1 MKVGIDSYSYHR
13 FFGELHPQQPPPPY
27 RMTVEQF
34 LQRAKEMGAE
44 GVSLESCFLPS
55 VDEEYLLSLRRL
67 LDQYELERVYAW
79 GHPRGLEAGK
89 NERAFQEMLA
99 SFAYAD
105 LLGAKVMRV
114 VSGSRIFRAEP
125 HGPQLER
132 LKAWYRQAVPVA
144 ERYGIR
150 FAVENHMDYTTDELL
165 SLLEAVGSPYMGI
178 TFDFGNFV
186 RLGEDPV
193 EAMERLAPFVYA
205 THVKDIQ
212 VNPDVPPAEWYSY
225 ASVPIGD
232 GILDV
237 PAILKTLKGVGYT
250 GLLAVEIDYLH
261 PAYHDDEDAAV
272 AQSIRQLKG
281 MVRDLAR
288 TPA

>member
-13 FFGELHPQQPPPPY
+13 FFGEVYPQQSPPPR
-27 RMTVEQF
+27 RMALDQF
-34 LQRAKEMGAE
+34 LQRAKEIGAE

-55 VDEEYLLSLRRL
+55 VEAEHLRSLRHL

-89 NERAFQEMLA
+89 NEKAFQEMLA

-114 VSGSRIFRAEP
+114 VSSSRLYRGEP

-132 LKAWYRQAVPVA
+132 LKEWYRQAVPVA

-165 SLLEAVGSPYMGI
+165 ELLEAVSSPYMGI

-193 EAMERLAPFVYA
+193 EAMRKLGPFVYA
-205 THVKDIQ
+205 THVKDLQ
-212 VNPDVPPAEWYSY
+212 VNPGVPSGEWYAY
-225 ASVPIGD
+225 ASVPIGE
-232 GILDV
+232 GFLDI
-237 PAILKTLKGVGYT
+237 PTLLQMLKDAGYT
-250 GLLAVEIDYLH
+250 GLLAVEMDFLH
-261 PAYHDDEDAAV
+261 PAYPGDEDAAV
-272 AQSIRQLKG
+272 AESIQRLKR
-281 MVRDLAR
+281 MVEALA
-288 TPA
+288 

>member
-13 FFGELHPQQPPPPY
+13 FFGEVYPQQTPPPS
-27 RMTVEQF
+27 RMTLEQF
-34 LQRAKEMGAE
+34 LQRAHEIGAE

-55 VDEEYLLSLRRL
+55 VDEEYLRSLRRL
-67 LDQYELERVYAW
+67 LDQYHLERVYAW

-99 SFAYAD
+99 SFRYAD

-114 VSGSRIFRAEP
+114 VSSSRIYRAEP

-132 LKAWYRQAVPVA
+132 LKEWYRQAVPVA

-165 SLLEAVGSPYMGI
+165 GLLEAVGSPSMGI

-193 EAMERLAPFVYA
+193 EAMRKLGPFVYA
-205 THVKDIQ
+205 THVKDLQ
-212 VNPDVPPAEWYSY
+212 VNPGVPPEEWYAY

-232 GILDV
+232 GLLDV
-237 PAILKTLKGVGYT
+237 PRLLQMLKDAGYT
-250 GLLAVEIDYLH
+250 GLLAVEIDFLH
-261 PAYHDDEDAAV
+261 PAYHNDEDAAV
-272 AQSIRQLKG
+272 VQSVQRLKRI
-281 MVRDLAR
+281 VADLA
-288 TPA
+288 